1 MVANIA
7 MMVFVLIAAGSALII
22 FFHPERVVDGF
33 RELARAM
40 YPERV
45 VQKVYTTRG
54 VVTAGCA
61 FMAFALLCL
70 GILVWRLMNG
80 YGLS

>member
-7 MMVFVLIAAGSALII
+7 MMAFVLLAAGSAAII
-22 FFHPERVVDGF
+22 FLMPERVVEGF
-33 RELARAM
+33 RALARAM

-54 VVTAGCA
+54 VMAAGRA
-61 FMAFALLCL
+61 FVAFALLCV
-70 GILVWRLMNG
+70 GILVWRLLNG